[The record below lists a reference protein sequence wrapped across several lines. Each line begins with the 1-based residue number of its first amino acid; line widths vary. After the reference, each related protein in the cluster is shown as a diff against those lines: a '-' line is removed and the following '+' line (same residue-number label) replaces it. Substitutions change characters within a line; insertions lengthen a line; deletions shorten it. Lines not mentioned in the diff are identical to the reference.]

1 MAKLLTTQEDMTRVF
16 DRMERDYGALSK
28 KQQAYA
34 ITEIGRVRGE
44 LAELLGEFAD
54 DEGKISRRRAR
65 MVTRELDV
73 IEQSLREHGE
83 IALNNII
90 DETTEWTVN
99 RVNKGVGIALSA
111 SSFDRVNEH
120 VIKYVTKRF
129 GEDGLVL
136 SERIWGLSGEIRDE
150 LAKVIRSGII
160 KGEGVNAMIPKL
172 RKVYDNETWK
182 IRRLARNESVTAHRA
197 AIGYNA
203 QESDIVKWVQ
213 FHAGDKRTD
222 ACVALANEDRY
233 GKGAGVFKPT
243 DTDIWMPHVQCTGYA
258 TYILDERW
266 L

>member
-54 DEGKISRRRAR
+54 DEGVISRRRAR

-99 RVNKGVGIALSA
+99 RVNKGVGITLGA

-136 SERIWGLSGEIRDE
+136 SERVWGLSGEIRDD
-150 LAKVIRSGII
+150 LSKVSRSGII
-160 KGEGVNAMIPKL
+160 RG
-172 RKVYDNETWK
+172 
-182 IRRLARNESVTAHRA
+182 
-197 AIGYNA
+197 
-203 QESDIVKWVQ
+203 
-213 FHAGDKRTD
+213 AGDHSKLHKARKR
-222 ACVALANEDRY
+222 V
-233 GKGAGVFKPT
+233 
-243 DTDIWMPHVQCTGYA
+243 
-258 TYILDERW
+258 
-266 L
+266 

>member
-1 MAKLLTTQEDMTRVF
+1 MTRVF
-16 DRMERDYGALSK
+16 DRMERDYDALSK

-90 DETTEWTVN
+90 EETTEWTVD
-99 RVNKGVGIALSA
+99 RVNKGLGITISA
-111 SSFDRVNEH
+111 SSFDRVNEN
-120 VIKYVTKRF
+120 VLKYVTKRF
-129 GEDGLVL
+129 GDDGLVL
-136 SERIWGLSGEIRDE
+136 SERIWGLSGEIRDD
-150 LAKVIRSGII
+150 LSKVIRSGII
-160 KGEGVNAMIPKL
+160 RGEGINTMIPKL
-172 RKVYDNETWK
+172 RKVFDNETWK

-203 QESDIVKWVQ
+203 QESDVVKWVQ
-213 FHAGDKRTD
+213 FHHGVKNTEE
-222 ACVALANEDRY
+222 CVGLANEDRY
-233 GKGAGVFKPT
+233 GKGKGVFKPT
-243 DTDIWMPHVQCTGYA
+243 DTDIWNPHVQCTGYSS
-258 TYILDERW
+258 YVLDERW

>member
-1 MAKLLTTQEDMTRVF
+1 MTRVF

-54 DEGKISRRRAR
+54 NEGKISRRRAR

-136 SERIWGLSGEIRDE
+136 SERVWGLSGEIRDD
-150 LAKVIRSGII
+150 LSKVIRSGII
-160 KGEGVNAMIPKL
+160 RGEGVNSMIPKL
-172 RKVYDNETWK
+172 RKVFDNETWK

-203 QESDIVKWVQ
+203 QESDVVKWVQ
-213 FHAGDKRTD
+213 FHHGVKNTEE
-222 ACVALANEDRY
+222 CVDLANEDRY
-233 GKGAGVFKPT
+233 GKGKGVFKPT
-243 DTDIWMPHVQCTGYA
+243 DTDIWNPHVQCTGYSS
-258 TYILDERW
+258 YVLDERW

>member
-90 DETTEWTVN
+90 EETTEWTVN

-129 GEDGLVL
+129 GDDGLVL
-136 SERIWGLSGEIRDE
+136 SERVWGLSGEIRDD
-150 LAKVIRSGII
+150 LSKVIRSGII
-160 KGEGVNAMIPKL
+160 RGEGINSMIPKL
-172 RKVYDNETWK
+172 RKVFDNETWK

-203 QESDIVKWVQ
+203 QESDVVKWVQ
-213 FHAGDKRTD
+213 FHHGVKNTEE
-222 ACVALANEDRY
+222 CVDLANEDRY
-233 GKGAGVFKPT
+233 GKGKGVFKPT
-243 DTDIWMPHVQCTGYA
+243 DTDIWNPHVQCTGYSS
-258 TYILDERW
+258 YVLDERW

>member
-90 DETTEWTVN
+90 EETTEWTVD
-99 RVNKGVGIALSA
+99 RVNKGLGITISA
-111 SSFDRVNEH
+111 SSFDRVNEN
-120 VIKYVTKRF
+120 VLKYITKRF
-129 GEDGLVL
+129 GDEGLVV
-136 SERIWGLSGEIRDE
+136 SERIWGLSGGIRDD
-150 LAKVIRSGII
+150 LSKVIRSGII
-160 KGEGVNAMIPKL
+160 RGEGITSMTPKL

-203 QESDIVKWVQ
+203 QESDVVKWVQ
-213 FHAGDKRTD
+213 FHHGVKNTEE
-222 ACVALANEDRY
+222 CVDLANEDSY
-233 GKGAGVFKPT
+233 GNGKGVFKPT
-243 DTDIWMPHVQCTGYA
+243 DTDIWKDRKSTRLNSSHVTMSY
-258 TYILDERW
+258 
-266 L
+266 

>member
-1 MAKLLTTQEDMTRVF
+1 MTRVF

-54 DEGKISRRRAR
+54 NEGKISRRRAR

-136 SERIWGLSGEIRDE
+136 SERVWGLSGEIRDD
-150 LAKVIRSGII
+150 LSKVIRSGII
-160 KGEGVNAMIPKL
+160 RGEGVNSMIPKL
-172 RKVYDNETWK
+172 RKVFDNETWK

-203 QESDIVKWVQ
+203 QESDVVKWVQ
-213 FHAGDKRTD
+213 FHHGVKNTEE
-222 ACVALANEDRY
+222 CVGLANEDRY
-233 GKGAGVFKPT
+233 GKGKGVFKPT
-243 DTDIWMPHVQCTGYA
+243 DTDIWNPHVQCTGYSS
-258 TYILDERW
+258 YVLDERW

>member
-1 MAKLLTTQEDMTRVF
+1 MTRIF

-44 LAELLGEFAD
+44 LAEFLGEFAD

-90 DETTEWTVN
+90 EETTEWTVD
-99 RVNKGVGIALSA
+99 RVNKGVGVTISNAA
-111 SSFDRVNEH
+111 RGRVNEH
-120 VIKYVTKRF
+120 VLKYITKRF
-129 GEDGLVL
+129 GDDGLVL
-136 SERIWGLSGEIRDE
+136 SERVWGLSGEIRDE
-150 LAKVIRSGII
+150 LSKVIRSGII
-160 KGEGVNAMIPKL
+160 RGEGINAMVPKL

-203 QESDIVKWVQ
+203 DESGVVEWVRFHHGVK
-213 FHAGDKRTD
+213 GTE
-222 ACVALANEDRY
+222 ACVELSREDRY
-233 GKGAGVFKPT
+233 GKGAGIFKPT
-243 DTDIWMPHVQCTGYA
+243 DTDIWMPHIQCTGYSE
-258 TYILDERW
+258 YVLDERW

>member
-1 MAKLLTTQEDMTRVF
+1 MTRVF

-44 LAELLGEFAD
+44 LAEFLGEFAD

-65 MVTRELDV
+65 MITRELDV

-90 DETTEWTVN
+90 EETTEWTVD

-136 SERIWGLSGEIRDE
+136 SERVWGLSGEIRDD
-150 LAKVIRSGII
+150 LSKVIRSGII
-160 KGEGVNAMIPKL
+160 RGEGVNSMIPKL
-172 RKVYDNETWK
+172 RKVFDNETWK

-203 QESDIVKWVQ
+203 QESDVVKWVQ
-213 FHAGDKRTD
+213 FHHGVKNTEE
-222 ACVALANEDRY
+222 CVGLANEDRY
-233 GKGAGVFKPT
+233 GKGKGVFKPT
-243 DTDIWMPHVQCTGYA
+243 DTDIWNPHVQCTGYSS
-258 TYILDERW
+258 YVLDERW